1 MLLSQINYNKILL
14 LTVGGVFMSVW
25 VAMVLGLIQGL
36 TEFLPVSSSGHLTF
50 FELIFGFSEGNVLY
64 NIILHIATLLALV
77 IVMWR
82 DIVEIIKNPLS
93 KYVRLL
99 LISTIITGIV
109 GLALDII
116 VGAEGSLLIIAIGF
130 IITAGLLC
138 WLTIYQK
145 SKKYNALGQINYKQ
159 SAIVGF
165 VQGIAVLP
173 GLSRS
178 GSTLVAG
185 VVSGA
190 GQVESAKFSFLLSIP
205 IILLGTVYEIIKG
218 FKVGFGFTSADF
230 LPMAIGFVVAFVS
243 AALTLKLMFKLVRKN
258 KWLWFSLYLLIF
270 GISIIVVGA
279 VKGVLL

>member
-1 MLLSQINYNKILL
+1 
-14 LTVGGVFMSVW
+14 MSVW